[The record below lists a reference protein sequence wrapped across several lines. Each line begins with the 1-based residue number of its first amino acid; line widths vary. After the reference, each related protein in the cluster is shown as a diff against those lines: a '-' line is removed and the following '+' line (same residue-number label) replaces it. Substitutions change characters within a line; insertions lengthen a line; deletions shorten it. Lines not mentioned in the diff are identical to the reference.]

1 MLDMIRP
8 LNKHAIT
15 LKDLKQCKM
24 TPVFFDTFFNLEKY
38 LDHEQRDPF
47 ATQRETDEDGN
58 EVIQTKISYLET
70 YIRRFLRFGMATIF
84 VISHSQMSDWFSQMS
99 DWEQIFNFL
108 FLRCRT
114 GTDLQRRNT
123 SFLLQKRELQ
133 SRWMTCESL
142 TNYDPCKFF
151 W

>member
-1 MLDMIRP
+1 MEQLGIETLPFDDCLCQVRLLPQSFLHLTNVSLTSTLILISTSSFQMLDMIRP

-58 EVIQTKISYLET
+58 EVIQT
-70 YIRRFLRFGMATIF
+70 
-84 VISHSQMSDWFSQMS
+84 
-99 DWEQIFNFL
+99 
-108 FLRCRT
+108 
-114 GTDLQRRNT
+114 
-123 SFLLQKRELQ
+123 LLP
-133 SRWMTCESL
+133 SA
-142 TNYDPCKFF
+142 
-151 W
+151 

>member
-1 MLDMIRP
+1 MDPSSDFLIFAVRYELEYFYEEQLQRMEQLGIETLPFDDCLCQVRLLPQSFLHLTNVSLTSTLILISTSSFQMLDMIRP

-58 EVIQTKISYLET
+58 EEIQT
-70 YIRRFLRFGMATIF
+70 
-84 VISHSQMSDWFSQMS
+84 
-99 DWEQIFNFL
+99 
-108 FLRCRT
+108 
-114 GTDLQRRNT
+114 
-123 SFLLQKRELQ
+123 LLP
-133 SRWMTCESL
+133 SA
-142 TNYDPCKFF
+142 
-151 W
+151 